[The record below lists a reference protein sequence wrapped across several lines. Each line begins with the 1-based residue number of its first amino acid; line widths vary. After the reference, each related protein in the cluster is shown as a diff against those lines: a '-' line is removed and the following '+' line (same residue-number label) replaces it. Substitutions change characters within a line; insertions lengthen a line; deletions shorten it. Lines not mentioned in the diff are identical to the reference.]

1 MALGGYMAGSD
12 RGAARPGGRVR
23 VVPVCETMRGRQ
35 KVEGLVVW
43 VVYAWVRGGR
53 FNKGPQPETM

>member
-1 MALGGYMAGSD
+1 MAGSD